1 MVIRVGLFLL
11 ILALA
16 MLSAGSS
23 LSFDDPSFSSITRFD
38 IDPTRSRSHIIGVGK
53 VGDFI
58 DEDEEGM
65 VGTEFTRRVLAGQR
79 YISYGALQ
87 ANNVPCSKRGRSY
100 YNCNK
105 RGKAN
110 PYSRGCS
117 YITREWDIEEGAMR
131 KLKIPEENNNDDLES
146 AITAPQST
154 INTTSKFQHY
164 GYFTNN
170 PKNPSDDFDDDI
182 SSRQSRRYLAIK
194 QLEQPQCGVAHVIN
208 GSTSMNAGKGRTPPP
223 P

>member
-1 MVIRVGLFLL
+1 MAIRVGLFLL

-38 IDPTRSRSHIIGVGK
+38 IDPTRSRSHSHIIGVRK

-87 ANNVPCSKRGRSY
+87 ANNVPCTKRGRSY

-117 YITREWDIEEGAMR
+117 YITR
-131 KLKIPEENNNDDLES
+131 
-146 AITAPQST
+146 
-154 INTTSKFQHY
+154 
-164 GYFTNN
+164 
-170 PKNPSDDFDDDI
+170 
-182 SSRQSRRYLAIK
+182 
-194 QLEQPQCGVAHVIN
+194 CGRV
-208 GSTSMNAGKGRTPPP
+208 TGR
-223 P
+223 